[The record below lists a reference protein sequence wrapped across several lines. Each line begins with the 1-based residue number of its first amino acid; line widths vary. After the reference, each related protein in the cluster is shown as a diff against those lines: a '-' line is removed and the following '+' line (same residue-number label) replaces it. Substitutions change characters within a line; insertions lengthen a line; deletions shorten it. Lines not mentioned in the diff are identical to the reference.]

1 KFQIL
6 KILYVILITT
16 ISETRVAGVDF
27 EKLYKK
33 LQKAFNN
40 LNLPKA
46 LITDKQKQSIYKI

>member
-1 KFQIL
+1 
-6 KILYVILITT
+6 ITT